1 MNIQEL
7 KTKSS
12 EQLINHS
19 NNAQT
24 SINTTS
30 DGFGKMLNEFEHNQQ
45 QLQQIANAVHL
56 LEDTQNQTH
65 ESVEQIVALGEQAK
79 QQIDTA
85 LHDSEQSQK
94 LSQQTQQQL
103 KRFVD

>member
-1 MNIQEL
+1 
-7 KTKSS
+7 
-12 EQLINHS
+12 
-19 NNAQT
+19 
-24 SINTTS
+24 
-30 DGFGKMLNEFEHNQQ
+30 MLNEFEHNQQ